1 MGALICTIELNKT
14 GGTTVSVKDE
24 EGKITQTIVMDG
36 KSITVKVLKEDDSK
50 SATITM
56 DQTKIV
62 STVAGEE
69 TSTVTQVH
77 DTLTMKVK
85 NFVVDAETVKMTSS
99 KTTDIEA
106 KDAMTVKATKALSV
120 STDDAFTLKSMKAMT
135 VEATGAMNVETK
147 QALAVKAL
155 KGEVK
160 TEAALTIES
169 TGNFEIKG
177 SVVNI
182 TGSARA
188 AMVAPV
194 TNLGRTVTVIKGG
207 VVQLDGGLVKI
218 G

>member
-14 GGTTVSVKDE
+14 GGTTVTVKDE
-24 EGKITQTIVMDG
+24 EGKITQTLVMDG
-36 KSITVKVLKEDDSK
+36 KSITIKVLKEDDSK

-62 STVAGEE
+62 STVAGDE

-99 KTTDIEA
+99 KTTDLEA
-106 KDAMTVKATKALSV
+106 QDAMTVKATKALSV

-135 VEATGAMNVETK
+135 VEATGAMDIETK
-147 QALAVKAL
+147 QAFGL
-155 KGEVK
+155 KGLKV
-160 TEAALTIES
+160 EAKAESALTLQ
-169 TGNFEIKG
+169 TPGNFELKG

-188 AMVAPV
+188 AMVGPV
-194 TNLGRTVTVIKGG
+194 VNVGQTVTVLKGA
-207 VVQLDGGLVKI
+207 VVQLDGALVKI

>member
-14 GGTTVSVKDE
+14 GGTTVCVKDE

-62 STVAGEE
+62 STVAGDE

-85 NFVVDAETVKMTSS
+85 NFVVDAETVKVTSS
-99 KTTDIEA
+99 KTTDVEA
-106 KDAMTVKATKALSV
+106 KDAMTVKATKALAV

-147 QALAVKAL
+147 QAFEL
-155 KGEVK
+155 KGVK
-160 TEAALTIES
+160 IEAKAEAAMTIQAGGDLEL
-169 TGNFEIKG
+169 KG

-182 TGSARA
+182 TGNARA

-194 TNLGRTVTVIKGG
+194 TNIGRTVTVIKGG
-207 VVQLDGGLVKI
+207 VVQLDGALVKI

>member
-14 GGTTVSVKDE
+14 GGTTVCVKDE

-62 STVAGEE
+62 STVAGDE

-85 NFVVDAETVKMTSS
+85 NFVVDAETVKVTSS
-99 KTTDIEA
+99 KTTDVEA
-106 KDAMTVKATKALSV
+106 KDAMTVKATKALAV

-147 QALAVKAL
+147 QAFEL
-155 KGEVK
+155 KGVK
-160 TEAALTIES
+160 IEAKAEAAMTIQAGGDLEL
-169 TGNFEIKG
+169 KG

-194 TNLGRTVTVIKGG
+194 TNIGRTVTVIKGG
-207 VVQLDGGLVKI
+207 VVQLDGALVKI

>member
-85 NFVVDAETVKMTSS
+85 NFVVDAETVKVTSS
-99 KTTDIEA
+99 KTSDFEA

-147 QALAVKAL
+147 QALGVKAL
-155 KGEVK
+155 KAEVK
-160 TEAALTIES
+160 AEAAMTLEAA
-169 TGNFEIKG
+169 GNFELKG

-182 TGSARA
+182 TGNARA